1 MHTTGNCYSNDVMMY
16 YIEIQYIL
24 QSLPIKNTRVLLGR
38 STRELWM
45 ENFILGMLFIRKKSA
60 LRIVGH

>member
-1 MHTTGNCYSNDVMMY
+1 MMY

-24 QSLPIKNTRVLLGR
+24 QSLPVKNTRVLLGR
-38 STRELWM
+38 STRELWID
-45 ENFILGMLFIRKKSA
+45 NFILGMLFIRKKSA